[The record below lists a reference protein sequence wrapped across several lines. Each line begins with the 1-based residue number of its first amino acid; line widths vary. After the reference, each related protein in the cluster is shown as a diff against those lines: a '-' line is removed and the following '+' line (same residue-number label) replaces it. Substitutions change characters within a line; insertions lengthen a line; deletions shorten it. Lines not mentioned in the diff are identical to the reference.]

1 MTILSVSM
9 ISLVIM
15 TAAMAAKVRR
25 IERRLQH
32 LEARA
37 RYQEEV

>member
-1 MTILSVSM
+1 MIILSLSM

-15 TAAMAAKVRR
+15 TAAMAEKVRR
-25 IERRLQH
+25 IELRLRA

-37 RYQEEV
+37 RYQLEV

>member
-25 IERRLQH
+25 IELRLQY
-32 LEARA
+32 LEDRA
-37 RYQEEV
+37 RYPEEV